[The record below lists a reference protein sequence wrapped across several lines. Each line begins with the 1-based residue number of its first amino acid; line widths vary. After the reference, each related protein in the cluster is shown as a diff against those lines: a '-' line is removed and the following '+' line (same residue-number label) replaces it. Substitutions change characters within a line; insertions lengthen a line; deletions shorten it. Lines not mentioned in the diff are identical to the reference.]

1 MNERLRRN
9 PAVDGGSINEFKY
22 EIGGKTYIQ
31 RPLVLG
37 QVRQICDLLQ
47 DVTIPGNADMAV
59 IIGILGD
66 GMPEALGMVPALA
79 EEIEFEIT
87 GEQIMQVID
96 DFFSCNPIAS
106 YLERL
111 TGMLNAARKKVIK
124 RTGLKKSA
132 SSSPEETSPKGMPS
146 SGDTPPESA
155 SPGSDTAPG
164 MACSRT

>member
-1 MNERLRRN
+1 M
-9 PAVDGGSINEFKY
+9 
-22 EIGGKTYIQ
+22 
-31 RPLVLG
+31 LG

-66 GMPEALGMVPALA
+66 GMPEALAIVLTPEGQPVKGKDIPALA

-164 MACSRT
+164 M